1 MFRQDGSCPA
11 LLEDPC
17 PGFPYGAVTRCGA
30 PFQTLPVPKTMAT
43 GLFRVRSPL
52 LTESRLMSVPPATEM
67 FQFTGF
73 ASCTYEFSTGYPCGW
88 VAPFGDPGI
97 TDRSHLPRAFRSVPR
112 PSSPLSAKASTRCP
126 CFALDH
132 RIAVTGDA
140 APPPRTGP
148 NPVPVPAT
156 AESGG
161 LYEDTSLG
169 QASDQ
174 ALLAPPSGASDAG
187 AIPKGAKL
195 CLRPA
200 LSASVTSHSLF
211 TLQSTP
217 PRSPA
222 AVSLNLLRTSCA
234 LAQRTASTS
243 RCSPAAPVAGKNSS
257 FGKAVLWL
265 VEVNGF
271 EPMTSCLQSRRSPS

>member
-1 MFRQDGSCPA
+1 LEGGPPIFRQDGSCPA

-17 PGFPYGAVTRCGA
+17 PGFPYGAVTRCGP
-30 PFQTLPVPKTMAT
+30 PFQALPVPKTMAT

-67 FQFTGF
+67 FQFAGF

-97 TDRSHLPRAFRSVPR
+97 TDCSHLPRAFRSVPR

-132 RIAVTGDA
+132 RIAVAGDA

-148 NPVPVPAT
+148 SPNRGASFLAPHAT
-156 AESGG
+156 VSH
-161 LYEDTSLG
+161 EDTSLG
-169 QASDQ
+169 QAARH
-174 ALLAPPSGASDAG
+174 AL
-187 AIPKGAKL
+187 
-195 CLRPA
+195 PA
-200 LSASVTSHSLF
+200 QGLSASVTSQLSLF
-211 TLQSTP
+211 TLQSTA

-222 AVSLNLLRTSCA
+222 AVSRNLLRTSHTPQ
-234 LAQRTASTS
+234 LSAQP
-243 RCSPAAPVAGKNSS
+243 RCTCRRRPHAACRRRRSAGPV
-257 FGKAVLWL
+257 
-265 VEVNGF
+265 VEVNGV